1 MENKQSVFDRL
12 DSLEQQNAVVS
23 SQTQEIIN
31 LLNNIQS
38 KQQTTPQKEQT
49 EKITDRDAIIKFA
62 REAKKEYLWFGP
74 ASEFNK
80 SKRLLNVACL
90 ALIIVA
96 VISTILTSVAFK
108 MYSTFTLFENIWSI
122 FVCIILSYSCK
133 SRQRMSDI
141 MLKAHSCFLFEQ
153 DDDGTWRDTCKEK
166 KRFKWFRRISYIAVV
181 ANIIVI
187 WTSAKGGIAIAATIF
202 EVVFLGLSIA
212 VYFARENFTCMY
224 ENIILFTGK
233 NLSNNSEVTIVFD
246 VLGRKLYPFDEY
258 KSKFK
263 FLFE

>member
-1 MENKQSVFDRL
+1 MENKRSVFDRL
-12 DSLEQQNAVVS
+12 DSLEQQSTVVA
-23 SQTQEIIN
+23 SQNQEIIN

-38 KQQTTPQKEQT
+38 KQQTTQQQMQPK
-49 EKITDRDAIIKFA
+49 KLSDREAISKFV
-62 REAKKEYLWFGP
+62 RGAKKEYLWSGP
-74 ASEFNK
+74 AFEFNK
-80 SKRLLNVACL
+80 SKRLLNVVCL

-122 FVCIILSYSCK
+122 FVCIILSYSYK
-133 SRQRMSDI
+133 SRQRMTDTTL
-141 MLKAHSCFLFEQ
+141 MAHSCFLFEQ
-153 DDDGTWRDTCKEK
+153 DADGTWRDTCKEK

-187 WTSAKGGIAIAATIF
+187 WTTAKGGIAVAATIF

-224 ENIILFTGK
+224 GDIILFTGK

-246 VLGRKLYPFDEY
+246 VFGRKLYPFDEY